1 MLSTESPKTI
11 KADKHGYL
19 NAILYMA
26 PHTTSGVNLCPKA
39 SPACSALCLGWFS
52 GQASIVKDLERGS
65 NSARAARIRKAQWFM
80 RDRQGFM
87 TAIADE
93 IHRLSRRAFRKGKML
108 CVRLNG
114 STDIAWEGVRFKWR
128 GSHVNIFE
136 VFPDVQFVDYTKIAA
151 RFDKP
156 LPRNYH
162 LTFSRS
168 ETNEAE
174 ALRLLGEGRNVAVV
188 FEEKPLHS
196 WHGYT
201 VVDGDEHDLRHL
213 DPRGRYGAGLD
224 PLGRYYVHD
233 LRHGAGYVI
242 ALSPK
247 GNKIKR
253 DQSGFVVR
261 DTYAHD
267 TVARKGEVRFA
278 HVA

>member
-1 MLSTESPKTI
+1 MFSTDSPKAI
-11 KADKHGYL
+11 KADKYGYL

-39 SPACSALCLGWFS
+39 SPACAALCLGWFS
-52 GQASIVKDLERGS
+52 GQASMVKDLEAGT
-65 NSARAARIRKAQWFM
+65 NNVRAARIRKAQWFM
-80 RDRQGFM
+80 RDRQAFM
-87 TAIADE
+87 RAIAEE
-93 IHRLSRRAFRKGKML
+93 ISRLIIKARRKGKTL

-114 STDIAWEGVRFKWR
+114 STDIAWEGVRFIPCE
-128 GSHVNIFE
+128 GGVLTNIFDL
-136 VFPDVQFVDYTKIAA
+136 FPDVQFVDYTKIAS
-151 RFDKP
+151 RFDRP

-168 ETNEAE
+168 ETNEHD

-188 FEEKPLHS
+188 FEAKPLHT

-213 DPRGRYGAGLD
+213 DPRGRYGAG
-224 PLGRYYVHD
+224 H
-233 LRHGAGYVI
+233 VI

-253 DQSGFVVR
+253 DTSGFVVR
-261 DTYAHD
+261 DAYAHD
-267 TVARKGEVRFA
+267 IVSRKVA
-278 HVA
+278 